1 MTVRLERDFV
11 SDGEKKWFY
20 SCRKRAKQ
28 PHLCGYLAAAER
40 ANNLLP
46 AAEVLDSKTVHR
58 YCSLPTFDDC
68 EK

>member
-28 PHLCGYLAAAER
+28 PHLGGYLAAAER
-40 ANNLLP
+40 ANNPLP
-46 AAEVLDSKTVHR
+46 AAEVLD
-58 YCSLPTFDDC
+58 
-68 EK
+68 